1 MRIERLVVEGFGP
14 LEGVDLSWGEGE
26 LLLVLEPNETG
37 KSTLCEAIVAALY
50 GLPKG
55 RAAGGRSRE
64 ARKPR
69 SGAPSRLQLD
79 VSTGS
84 TGTGRYTVE
93 RDFDAGTL
101 RVVDRDRGEDRTA
114 DFLRPG
120 GRDAVGEKLTGL
132 TEPLFRTTAYVG
144 QNVLDGDALD
154 ASLTVELA
162 RIADSGG
169 GEASV
174 MRALRL
180 LDAARARMPEATT
193 GIQVSVETEIVRAG
207 RRVEEKR
214 AEAVRL
220 ARSREAAA
228 EAAERLAALTSGRD
242 TARRA
247 AALAEVAVVES
258 ERRSLAA
265 EMERRGTDGRRR
277 QELEKEAERLGRE
290 ADIFTPDALAAV
302 DALRGARGARPEALE
317 AARRALAAER
327 TAAVAEDRDRR
338 RRAGGLAELL
348 PEARNRLRT
357 LLDGAIEASRAAEA
371 AEEALEAEW
380 EELRREGLAED
391 LRRLDGL
398 GPEDRDFVASAE
410 EDRQALELSGVQ
422 LDRRVADAGARAS
435 IAAGERQVLVR
446 RARALVVAAA
456 LFVPLV
462 ALALVRRGRF
472 DDPLVLTLAV
482 FSSALA
488 LYGGVAW
495 ARGIGHRREDEL
507 GSREE
512 EAAARLEAQEER
524 RRLSDLRLR
533 LDQVSRKVGFKDAA
547 ALVKA
552 QRRARAAEERRQRL
566 VAKRV
571 RLHAASERLEA
582 VERGLEPFRP
592 ALGLATGLP
601 PPDEARRLLQ
611 ILADLEKAD
620 HAAAAREE
628 AAARDEAKLKE
639 EESELAGIEEKL
651 FEQLAR
657 LQAPRGLS
665 LAESLLFVE
674 AGRAQATRWKAIVEI
689 ELPALSTAVSQ
700 GADDEIAERLG
711 RLAAEA
717 ESRLGGIDATVHD
730 LTVPHEPEEARRVA
744 EAARQKV
751 AQLEEERQAAEKDL
765 AQKAFE
771 GGGKAREVE
780 EQLAVAEAARERA
793 ILFRDAL
800 DVARDVLASAATT
813 TYGDFRGG
821 LARASREI
829 LAACRLPYESLEFGE
844 DLSVTVVARGGRPV
858 TRADLAA
865 SVSTGAREQ
874 LHLVARLAALR
885 HLGTGPKGLPLLLD
899 DPLVGT
905 DDDRFRAVLGFLL
918 EDLLVD
924 RPALLVSCHV
934 ERHERWWAS
943 LPPALASRVRRVRLR
958 GCAGTAAD
966 GPAASEPGPELTPPP
981 GGE

>member
-14 LEGVDLSWGEGE
+14 LEGVDISWGEGE

-55 RAAGGRSRE
+55 RTAGGRSRE

-69 SGAPSRLQLD
+69 SGAPNRLRLD
-79 VSTGS
+79 VVTGA
-84 TGTGRYTVE
+84 GRFTVE

-144 QNVLDGDALD
+144 QNVLDGDSLD
-154 ASLTVELA
+154 SSLTVEMA

-174 MRALRL
+174 VRALRL
-180 LDAARARMPEATT
+180 LDAARARMPEPTT
-193 GIQVSVETEIVRAG
+193 GAQVSVETEIVRAG

-242 TARRA
+242 AARRA

-265 EMERRGTDGRRR
+265 EMERRGADGRKRH
-277 QELEKEAERLGRE
+277 ELEAEAEKLERE
-290 ADIFTPDALAAV
+290 AEIFTSDALAAV
-302 DALRGARGARPEALE
+302 DALRGIRGTRPEALG
-317 AARRALAAER
+317 AARAALAAER
-327 TAAVAEDRDRR
+327 KAAAAEDRERR
-338 RRAGGLAELL
+338 RRAGGLAELT
-348 PEARNRLRT
+348 PEARNSLRT
-357 LLDGAIEASRAAEA
+357 LLDGAVEASRAAEA

-391 LRRLDGL
+391 LRRLDGI
-398 GPEDRDFVASAE
+398 PPVDRDFVACAE

-462 ALALVRRGRF
+462 VGAFLKRGRV

-482 FSSALA
+482 FAAVLA

-495 ARGIGHRREDEL
+495 ARGVGHRREDEL
-507 GSREE
+507 RSREE
-512 EAAARLEAQEER
+512 EAAARIEAQEER

-533 LDQVSRKVGFKDAA
+533 VEQISRRAGFKDAA
-547 ALVKA
+547 TLVKA

-582 VERGLEPFRP
+582 AERGLEPFRS

-601 PPDEARRLLQ
+601 PPDEARRFLQ

-628 AAARDEAKLKE
+628 AAERDEVRLRE
-639 EESELAGIEEKL
+639 EETVLAGLEEKL
-651 FEQLAR
+651 FELLAR
-657 LQAPRGLS
+657 FGVPPGLS
-665 LAESLLFVE
+665 LAESLLVVE
-674 AGRAQATRWKAIVEI
+674 AGRARSARRKAILEV
-689 ELPALSTAVSQ
+689 ELPALSAGATPE
-700 GADDEIAERLG
+700 ADDTFAERLE
-711 RLAAEA
+711 RLEAEVGSRLAGVDASVGDLVVPSEPEAARRAAEA
-717 ESRLGGIDATVHD
+717 E
-730 LTVPHEPEEARRVA
+730 
-744 EAARQKV
+744 RQKA

-765 AQKAFE
+765 AQRAFE
-771 GGGKAREVE
+771 GGGRAREVE

-793 ILFRDAL
+793 VLFRDAL
-800 DVARDVLASAATT
+800 DVARDALASAAST

-821 LARASREI
+821 LARASMEI

-885 HLGTGPKGLPLLLD
+885 HLGTGPKCLPLLLD

-905 DDDRFRAVLGFLL
+905 DDERFRAVLSFLL

-934 ERHERWWAS
+934 ERHERWWAA
-943 LPPALASRVRRVRLR
+943 LPPALASRVRRVRLPGRTGVAAEGSR
-958 GCAGTAAD
+958 GGTQ
-966 GPAASEPGPELTPPP
+966 GLN
-981 GGE
+981 

>member
-1 MRIERLVVEGFGP
+1 M
-14 LEGVDLSWGEGE
+14 
-26 LLLVLEPNETG
+26 
-37 KSTLCEAIVAALY
+37 AALY

-64 ARKPR
+64 SRKPR
-69 SGAPSRLQLD
+69 SGAPSRLRLD
-79 VSTGS
+79 VTTGS
-84 TGTGRYTVE
+84 TGSANAGRYTVE

-101 RVVDRDRGEDRTA
+101 RVVDRDRGEDRTV

-174 MRALRL
+174 VRALRL
-180 LDAARARMPEATT
+180 LDAARARMPEATS
-193 GIQVSVETEIVRAG
+193 GAQVSVETEIVRTG

-214 AEAVRL
+214 AEVVRL
-220 ARSREAAA
+220 ARSREAAS
-228 EAAERLAALTSGRD
+228 EAAERLAALTSELAA
-242 TARRA
+242 ARRA

-265 EMERRGTDGRRR
+265 EVERRRTEGRRKV
-277 QELEKEAERLGRE
+277 ELEEEAERLERE
-290 ADIFTPDALAAV
+290 AEIFTPEALGAL
-302 DALRGARGARPEALE
+302 DALRGARGARPEALL
-317 AARRALAAER
+317 AARTALESER
-327 TAAVAEDRDRR
+327 TAAALEDRDRR
-338 RRAGGLAELL
+338 RRAGGLAELP
-348 PEARNRLRT
+348 PEARSTLRT
-357 LLDGAIEASRAAEA
+357 LLEGAVEASRAASA

-398 GPEDRDFVASAE
+398 PPAERDFVASAE

-422 LDRRVADAGARAS
+422 LDRRVADCGAKAS

-446 RARALVVAAA
+446 RARALVVAAG

-462 ALALVRRGRF
+462 VGALLKRGRA

-482 FSSALA
+482 FAVALA
-488 LYGGVAW
+488 LYGGIAW
-495 ARGIGHRREDEL
+495 ARGVGHRREDEL
-507 GSREE
+507 RSREE
-512 EAAARLEAQEER
+512 EAAARAEALEER

-533 LDQVSRKVGFKDAA
+533 LEQVARKAGFKDAGT
-547 ALVKA
+547 LVKA

-566 VAKRV
+566 VEKRV
-571 RLHAASERLEA
+571 RLHAASERLA
-582 VERGLEPFRP
+582 DADRGLVPFRA
-592 ALGLATGLP
+592 ALGLSEGLP
-601 PPDEARRLLQ
+601 SPDEARRLLQ

-628 AAARDEAKLKE
+628 AATRDQAKLRE
-639 EESELAGIEEKL
+639 EDLALAGLEEKIVGL
-651 FEQLAR
+651 LVH
-657 LQAPRGLS
+657 LQVPPGLS
-665 LAESLLFVE
+665 LAESFLLVE
-674 AGRAQATRWKAIVEI
+674 AGRARAARRKVIVES
-689 ELPALSTAVSQ
+689 ELPALALAPPPDADESVAKRLSRLSAEVETRLSDLSAAVS
-700 GADDEIAERLG
+700 
-711 RLAAEA
+711 
-717 ESRLGGIDATVHD
+717 D
-730 LTVPHEPEEARRVA
+730 LDVLPEPEAARRAA
-744 EAARQKV
+744 EAARQKT
-751 AQLEEERQAAEKDL
+751 AGLEGERQGAEKEL
-765 AQKAFE
+765 AQRAFE
-771 GGGKAREVE
+771 GGGKARETE
-780 EQLAVAEAARERA
+780 EQLALAEAARERA
-793 ILFRDAL
+793 VLFRDAL
-800 DVARDVLASAATT
+800 DVAREVLASAATT
-813 TYGDFRGG
+813 TYGDFRSG
-821 LARASREI
+821 LAQASREI
-829 LAACRLPYESLEFGE
+829 LAGCHLPYESLEFGE

-874 LHLVARLAALR
+874 LHLVARLATLR

-918 EDLLVD
+918 EELLVE
-924 RPALLVSCHV
+924 RPALLVSCHE
-934 ERHERWWAS
+934 ERHERWHAS
-943 LPPALASRVRRVRLR
+943 LPPALAARVRRVRLPR
-958 GCAGTAAD
+958 HGAALAEGT
-966 GPAASEPGPELTPPP
+966 SSSSPGDLS
-981 GGE
+981 

>member
-1 MRIERLVVEGFGP
+1 M
-14 LEGVDLSWGEGE
+14 
-26 LLLVLEPNETG
+26 
-37 KSTLCEAIVAALY
+37 AALY

-69 SGAPSRLQLD
+69 SGAPCRLRLD
-79 VSTGS
+79 VAVGASGS
-84 TGTGRYTVE
+84 AAAGRYTVE

-101 RVVDRDRGEDRTA
+101 RVVDRDRGEDRTV

-144 QNVLDGDALD
+144 QNVLDGDSLD

-174 MRALRL
+174 VRALRL
-180 LDAARARMPEATT
+180 LDAARARMPEATS
-193 GIQVSVETEIVRAG
+193 GAQVSVETEIVRTG

-228 EAAERLAALTSGRD
+228 EAAGRLAALTAEQAA
-242 TARRA
+242 ARRA

-265 EMERRGTDGRRR
+265 EMERRRTEGQRKH
-277 QELEKEAERLGRE
+277 ELEEEAARLRREAEL
-290 ADIFTPDALAAV
+290 FTPEALG
-302 DALRGARGARPEALE
+302 ALDHLRSARGARPEALQ
-317 AARRALAAER
+317 AARAALEAEK
-327 TAAVAEDRDRR
+327 TAAAVEDRDRR
-338 RRAGGLAELL
+338 RRAGGLADLPPEPRGGLRSLL
-348 PEARNRLRT
+348 E
-357 LLDGAIEASRAAEA
+357 GAGEASRAASD

-398 GPEDRDFVASAE
+398 PAAERDFVVTAE
-410 EDRQALELSGVQ
+410 EERQSLELSGVQ

-446 RARALVVAAA
+446 RARALVVGATV
-456 LFVPLV
+456 FVPLV
-462 ALALVRRGRF
+462 AGALLKRGRL

-482 FSSALA
+482 FAVALG

-507 GSREE
+507 RSREE
-512 EAAARLEAQEER
+512 ESRARAEALEER

-533 LDQVSRKVGFKDAA
+533 LEQVARKAGFKDAA
-547 ALVKA
+547 SLVKA

-566 VAKRV
+566 VEKRV

-582 VERGLEPFRP
+582 AELGLAPFRP
-592 ALGLATGLP
+592 ALGLAGGLP
-601 PPDEARRLLQ
+601 SPDEVRRLLQ

-620 HAAAAREE
+620 LAAAAREE
-628 AAARDEAKLKE
+628 VTARETAKLRE
-639 EESELAGIEEKL
+639 EEAALAGLEEKIVAL
-651 FEQLAR
+651 LAR
-657 LQAPRGLS
+657 LQVPPGLS
-665 LAESLLFVE
+665 LPEAFLLVE
-674 AGRAQATRWKAIVEI
+674 AGRARAARRKVILES
-689 ELPALSTAVSQ
+689 ELPALSVAPPPE
-700 GADDEIAERLG
+700 ADGSVAQRLARLSAEVEG
-711 RLAAEA
+711 RLSNLGASVADLDVLPEPESARRAAE
-717 ESRLGGIDATVHD
+717 L
-730 LTVPHEPEEARRVA
+730 
-744 EAARQKV
+744 ARQRT
-751 AQLEEERQAAEKDL
+751 ALLELERQAAEKEL
-765 AQKAFE
+765 AQRAFE
-771 GGGKAREVE
+771 GGGKARETE
-780 EQLAVAEAARERA
+780 EQLVLAESARERA
-793 ILFRDAL
+793 VLFRDAL
-800 DVARDVLASAATT
+800 DVAREVLGAAATT
-813 TYGDFRGG
+813 TYGDFRSG

-829 LAACRLPYESLEFGE
+829 LAGCHLPYESLEFGE

-858 TRADLAA
+858 TRAELAA

-874 LHLVARLAALR
+874 LHLVARLATLR
-885 HLGTGPKGLPLLLD
+885 HLGTGPKALPLLLD

-905 DDDRFRAVLGFLL
+905 DDERFRAVLGFLL
-918 EDLLVD
+918 EELLVE
-924 RPALLVSCHV
+924 RPALLVSCHE
-934 ERHERWWAS
+934 ERHERWLAS
-943 LPPALASRVRRVRLR
+943 LPPALSARVRRFRLPGR
-958 GCAGTAAD
+958 GGAALERAEPP
-966 GPAASEPGPELTPPP
+966 PAELTPPP
-981 GGE
+981 CGE